1 MPPPGASILAGQSPA
16 CQHAQSTTTT
26 ASRSRSSLTQDE
38 GEPARLRTP
47 DSAVGGKRRRP
58 GGATVL
64 YGRSLRSTWHRR
76 GVGGFAGKP
85 DNSPTA
91 SQESIRRGAQP
102 LTEPVFGATATDH
115 SPQDGTRRHMRK
127 PRSAAGGRCR
137 LMGRG
142 IWPMVI
148 LAVVAIVSLPPLPL
162 HVLSRQSQRRSLLG
176 ALVAATSKKAGPRE
190 LTPRQLSSRLEAALV
205 GQLSA
210 ILEAGPPQ
218 WPQTPPHGPG
228 LPAAH
233 WHHLHHHHRRHN

>member
-16 CQHAQSTTTT
+16 CQHAQSTTT

-47 DSAVGGKRRRP
+47 DSAVGGKRRRA

-64 YGRSLRSTWHRR
+64 CGRSLRSTWHRR

-115 SPQDGTRRHMRK
+115 PPQDGTRRPMRK

-148 LAVVAIVSLPPLPL
+148 LAVVAIVSLPPPPPC
-162 HVLSRQSQRRSLLG
+162 
-176 ALVAATSKKAGPRE
+176 AVAAKSK
-190 LTPRQLSSRLEAALV
+190 T
-205 GQLSA
+205 
-210 ILEAGPPQ
+210 
-218 WPQTPPHGPG
+218 
-228 LPAAH
+228 LPAGRAGCGNVQKGRPARAH
-233 WHHLHHHHRRHN
+233 ATPTLITT

>member
-1 MPPPGASILAGQSPA
+1 MPARAKHHHHGVAKSLIP
-16 CQHAQSTTTT
+16 HA
-26 ASRSRSSLTQDE
+26 RR
-38 GEPARLRTP
+38 GWPARLRTP

-148 LAVVAIVSLPPLPL
+148 LAVVAIVSLPPSPSMCCRGKVKDAPCWARWL
-162 HVLSRQSQRRSLLG
+162 RQRPKRP
-176 ALVAATSKKAGPRE
+176 ARE
-190 LTPRQLSSRLEAALV
+190 SSRHAN
-205 GQLSA
+205 S
-210 ILEAGPPQ
+210 
-218 WPQTPPHGPG
+218 
-228 LPAAH
+228 
-233 WHHLHHHHRRHN
+233 HHDLRLR